1 MKILVLI
8 CGILLGARAQATP
21 GAILITCKGNIGSSS
36 VYRLLTFGGSN
47 PALQDF
53 AFSGSTVYSIQ
64 LGSFEGFID
73 ILMVQ
78 TVKDNKGNVV
88 SSGYVR
94 THGGT
99 ALDLVD
105 SAKHINLTC
114 NMSEAAPAP

>member
-8 CGILLGARAQATP
+8 CGLFFGAFAHAASGT
-21 GAILITCKGNIGSSS
+21 ILITCKGNIGSSS
-36 VYRLLTFGGSN
+36 VYRLLTFGGSH
-47 PALQDF
+47 PTLQDF
-53 AFSGSTVYSIQ
+53 AFSGNTVYSIQ

-78 TVKDNKGNVV
+78 TVKDEKGNII

-114 NMSEAAPAP
+114 DMSEAPVP